1 MRGERS
7 RDQSRRRA
15 TAEIRP
21 KPSAMSAIRE
31 SHLLSNG
38 PISPSGSRRGS
49 RRLGRSGF
57 WLTIVALMIALLLAA
72 PLITVIVSIFWES
85 GGAWQHLIDTVLP
98 VYLRNTAVLVILV
111 GIGTLFVG
119 TGTAWLVTMYRFPGH
134 RFFEWALVLPLTI
147 PAYVIA
153 YAYTDFLQ
161 HSGPVQTL
169 LRDVTGW
176 GPRDY
181 WFPNIRSLGGAATM
195 FILVFYPYVYMLA
208 RASFIRQS
216 ASVFDAARV
225 LGRTPVRA
233 FFSVALPMARP
244 ALAGGAALALME
256 TLADFGAVSHFGVQ
270 TFTTGIYRSWFAL
283 GDRIAAMH
291 LATCLVGFVFIV
303 LAVERLQRRKVPNRA
318 ANEGRRVTRIPLQGW
333 GAALAVTASAIPLV
347 LGFILPVI
355 ILISLAEPY
364 WNVLAQPRYR
374 DLLANSFTL
383 SGLGAVITVALATL
397 LAYAARLHPGK
408 ATAAA
413 NSVASLGYALPGSI
427 VAVGLLV
434 PLATFDNNLD
444 AVTQNLFDISIGLF
458 LTGSIVALLYGYA
471 VRFLAVALNAVESS
485 LVKVT
490 ANMDQAA
497 RTLGCG
503 PIRSLLRVH
512 IPIIKGGLFT
522 AALLVFVDV
531 MKELPATLILRPFNF
546 DTLAVQAYRLA
557 SDERLAQAA
566 VPSLVIVAVGLL
578 PVIILSRAIARERS

>member
-1 MRGERS
+1 
-7 RDQSRRRA
+7 
-15 TAEIRP
+15 
-21 KPSAMSAIRE
+21 MSAARDRVPTPHGPGPDAATSVPARPPSRWIRD
-31 SHLLSNG
+31 G
-38 PISPSGSRRGS
+38 G
-49 RRLGRSGF
+49 LG
-57 WLTIVALMIALLLAA
+57 LTSVALIVALVLAA
-72 PLITVIVSIFWES
+72 PLMTVILSIFWQS
-85 GGAWQHLIDTVLP
+85 GGAWQHLVETVLP
-98 VYLRNTAVLVILV
+98 TYLENTAILMVLV
-111 GIGTLFVG
+111 GAGTLALG
-119 TGTAWLVTMYRFPGH
+119 TAMAWLVTLYQFPG
-134 RFFEWALVLPLTI
+134 RWFFEWALVLPLTI

-195 FILVFYPYVYMLA
+195 FVLVFYPYVYMLA
-208 RASFIRQS
+208 RASFLRQS
-216 ASVFDAARV
+216 SSVFDAARV
-225 LGRTPVRA
+225 LGKSPSKA
-233 FFSVALPMARP
+233 FFSVVLPMARP

-291 LATCLVGFVFIV
+291 LAACLVGFVFVV
-303 LAVERLQRRKVPNRA
+303 LVAERLQRRTVPNRA
-318 ANEGRRVTRIPLQGW
+318 AAEGRRIARIQLRG
-333 GAALAVTASAIPLV
+333 GRAALASIAASIPLA
-347 LGFILPVI
+347 LGFILPV
-355 ILISLAEPY
+355 LILAELATPY
-364 WNVLAQPRYR
+364 WTVLTEPRYR

-383 SGLGAVITVALATL
+383 SGLGAVITVALAL
-397 LAYAARLHPGK
+397 VLAYAARLHPGK
-408 ATAAA
+408 ATSAAT
-413 NSVASLGYALPGSI
+413 SVASLGYALPGSI

-444 AVTQNLFDISIGLF
+444 ALARSMFDVSTGLL
-458 LTGSIVALLYGYA
+458 LTGSIIALLYGYA

-490 ANMDQAA
+490 TNMDHAA

-503 PIRSLLRVH
+503 PVGTLFRVH
-512 IPIIKGGLFT
+512 VPIIKGGLFT